1 MHRGSAEVCY
11 RCGAW
16 FQDWAT
22 LARHRKSAHGLGGDG
37 GGSEGRSGPQPQPRK
52 PTIQPLMGAGATA
65 TPRMQ
70 TANASAL
77 YRIRPTTVVGTSA
90 EPVRRMTTTAMS
102 VSTRGT
108 RPAVDLAQAGTPAPS
123 RPVPGPVATMA
134 ACPPAILH
142 DLSARRERLETMVE
156 VACRWSRKFAIRQV
170 EEMLA
175 ATFPEIE
182 ADFRKAVA
190 FGVARGTQPTSTT
203 LPSSTTS
210 TSPPQRT
217 AGPPAPVNPTS
228 GGDADPRHYPEA
240 GRGIFL
246 DTPLASGDAMIGE
259 DELLHLL
266 GDWGETVAG
275 ISAAYEDI
283 TPPGEADVGEN
294 GGAD

>member
-1 MHRGSAEVCY
+1 MLQVWSVVP
-11 RCGAW
+11 
-16 FQDWAT
+16 
-22 LARHRKSAHGLGGDG
+22 GLGHPRSAPEIRARAGRGWRRIRGTEWAAAAAEKADHPATDGSRSDRHSPDADGERERALQDPSHHGGRNLCRAGEEDDDHGDVGEHSGYEAG
-37 GGSEGRSGPQPQPRK
+37 GGPGSSGDTGPQ
-52 PTIQPLMGAGATA
+52 
-65 TPRMQ
+65 Q
-70 TANASAL
+70 TCAWTGRHHGRL
-77 YRIRPTTVVGTSA
+77 
-90 EPVRRMTTTAMS
+90 
-102 VSTRGT
+102 
-108 RPAVDLAQAGTPAPS
+108 
-123 RPVPGPVATMA
+123 
-134 ACPPAILH
+134 PPAILH